1 MVHLCQF
8 ALITLMFTNK
18 TGVFGKKAPVFM
30 QKYLRNSLFL
40 TFAPKFAPKKTAG
53 IPPLFVI
60 YIFFPKK
67 GLTKLLFGCILRVNK
82 GETDAAVSLSFVD

>member
-1 MVHLCQF
+1 M
-8 ALITLMFTNK
+8 
-18 TGVFGKKAPVFM
+18 
-30 QKYLRNSLFL
+30 
-40 TFAPKFAPKKTAG
+40 FAPKFAPKKTAG

-82 GETDAAVSLSFVD
+82 GETESAVSLSFSYVITATLARGRLFLYAYRYGAFRYRYRAHCALLN

>member
-1 MVHLCQF
+1 M
-8 ALITLMFTNK
+8 
-18 TGVFGKKAPVFM
+18 
-30 QKYLRNSLFL
+30 
-40 TFAPKFAPKKTAG
+40 FAPKFAPKKTAG

-82 GETDAAVSLSFVD
+82 GETGQGG